1 MKLYATYGT
10 YGYLNQIRV
19 KHPEHPL
26 LQFSSPDSSVIFE
39 ETDGKTVLKQPIVY
53 DVVNATG
60 ELDED
65 QFFSVLFIPT
75 SEDHAYQLE
84 NKLNNISPDFSQF
97 AGFRSYRFL
106 KPEKGMTY
114 KIYFGFNSRRDYED
128 FKQSATFQDNFAK
141 SALSQF
147 FGSSG
152 QHSSYFER
160 YLFPIEE

>member
-26 LQFSSPDSSVIFE
+26 LQFSAPDSSVIFE
-39 ETDGKTVLKQPIVY
+39 ETDDKTVLKQPIVY

-84 NKLNNISPDFSQF
+84 NKLKNISPDFSQF
-97 AGFRSYRFL
+97 A
-106 KPEKGMTY
+106 
-114 KIYFGFNSRRDYED
+114 SRRDYED
-128 FKQSATFQDNFAK
+128 FKQSATFQENFAK